1 MGIWGCR
8 GMSWDVN
15 AIRWY
20 LSVSENGVDFPKAYF
35 NENMMNQL
43 ITGYPIF
50 KICQNLPPNLA
61 VAIQTFGQPT
71 GGIWMTRFNSQ
82 SLWVAQVFEHKP
94 GWPSASNIFKS
105 LGSSLPVAYNSYNH
119 CRSPV
124 SISSAVKLAILK
136 TFGVSPLFGQT
147 NLGLCARSSNTEEPQ
162 WRWRWWR
169 QSWHRFRCLEY
180 QWWCKPWMHSYCIK

>member
-1 MGIWGCR
+1 MEIYPPAINDSNWKSLINRGSNGKINYRLEKPLPWLPECNGDMGICGCP

-15 AIRWY
+15 ATRWY

-35 NENMMNQL
+35 NENMMNQF
-43 ITGYPIF
+43 ITGYLIF

-71 GGIWMTRFNSQ
+71 GGILMTTFNSQ
-82 SLWVAQVFEHKP
+82 GLWVAQVFEHKP

-105 LGSSLPVAYNSYNH
+105 LGSSLPVAYSH

-124 SISSAVKLAILK
+124 SRSSAVKLAILK
-136 TFGVSPLFGQT
+136 TFGVP
-147 NLGLCARSSNTEEPQ
+147 
-162 WRWRWWR
+162 
-169 QSWHRFRCLEY
+169 CLD
-180 QWWCKPWMHSYCIK
+180 KPI